1 MPSTASNIAEFL
13 LQVKAVKLQPQS
25 PFTWASGWKSPI
37 YCDNRITLS
46 HPKIR
51 TFIRQEF
58 VKMIDEKFGTPDVIA
73 GVATGAIAHGALV
86 AEALGLPFVYIRA
99 SAKEHGRQNLI
110 EGEIHPNQSCVVIE
124 DLISTGQSSLK
135 AVQALREHG
144 VIVKGM
150 VSIFTYGFDLAGDS
164 FRAANCPVYS
174 LSNYDNLTEVAVK
187 HGYITQSD
195 LALLRKWR
203 ENPAIWSPQS

>member
-86 AEALGLPFVYIRA
+86 AEAMGLPFVYIRA